1 MTLLVVS
8 LFTVSALAQTVKVT
22 GKVTDSKTGEGLPG
36 VSVIVKGTAT
46 GTSTDIS
53 GVYSIGVPK
62 GASLE
67 FSFIGY
73 TSTSVVVEG
82 TVLNVHLI
90 EATKTIDEVVVIGY
104 GTQKKSDKTGAV
116 TSVSTSEMNQGVI
129 TASVQALQGKAS
141 GVQITKKGGNPNDD
155 FSVKIRGQAGLA
167 TGSTPLYVVDGVPGV
182 DPNIIAPNDIE
193 SFNILKDASSS
204 AIYGSRGAN
213 GVIIITTKKGTKGKK
228 TIDFNGYISIDQVA
242 KKLDLLSASEIRNFI
257 KSNSLSFN
265 DAGASTD
272 WQNEVYRTGK
282 TQNYNL
288 SIAGGDDESNY
299 RVSGTWSDFQGVV
312 LGTERQ
318 KFNTL
323 ASVSQSMFNKRV
335 TLSANLSASFE
346 ENDYEDYGGNGPNDI
361 LYQAFQ
367 RSPLQPVYNS
377 DGSYYENTSY
387 GFQYYNPLSII
398 NNIQNKRSA
407 KKVLANGTATV
418 SIVDGLQA
426 IASGAYSR
434 DDAEFFY
441 FVPSNAPSSFTKGT
455 GRRYYQNN
463 DNKLLELTINY
474 KKTFEK
480 HNLDVV
486 AGYSWQKNAYD
497 DFSAQG
503 WNAQSRY
510 TESNNLSSFADVKYG
525 SIRSAKNQ
533 WSIISFFGRA
543 TYNYDSKYFL
553 TATVRRDGSSKFG
566 ENNKWGVFPSASL
579 GWTLSNE
586 EFMKQFDFV
595 SNLKLRAGY
604 GLTGNQ
610 EGFSP
615 YWSQEVFYP
624 VSSQPSL
631 ETGDPT
637 VVFSGS
643 RNANP
648 DLKWET
654 NKELNIGLDFG
665 FINNKIQGSIEYYNK
680 KTNDLIASYSVP
692 VPPYKYNSIL
702 ANAGQITNKGIEVNL
717 QVNAINKKDLSW
729 KSSVVFS
736 HNKQTIDKLSDG
748 EFKWSDSQKSYIQA
762 RGMVGQWTQLLEEGG
777 QIGTW
782 YLPHLVGISKE
793 TGKQMFSTP
802 EGGVTSDITKA
813 ARYNMGNAQ
822 PKYDLGW
829 SNYFTFNKKIDFSF
843 SFRALL
849 DYKVYNVSDM
859 YFSNPALLPNYN
871 ANKTAVDWFNKKING
886 TPQASDFWLEDGSFL
901 RLDNITLGYTFSLG
915 KLTSIKKFRAYVTS
929 NNTFVITKYRGVDPE
944 LSYNGLEYGLDN
956 FNVYPKTRTFT
967 LGLQLNF

>member
-8 LFTVSALAQTVKVT
+8 LFSVGAMAQVLKVT

-36 VSVIVKGTAT
+36 VSVIVKGTTT
-46 GTSTDIS
+46 GTATDIN
-53 GVYSIGVPK
+53 GAYSINASK
-62 GASLE
+62 GATLE

-73 TSTSVVVEG
+73 TPLTATVVGATLDVKL
-82 TVLNVHLI
+82 T
-90 EATKTIDEVVVIGY
+90 EATKTIEEVVVIGY

-116 TSVSTSEMNQGVI
+116 TSISSNEMNQGVI
-129 TASVQALQGKAS
+129 TTSVQALQGKAS

-182 DPNIIAPNDIE
+182 DPNLVAPNDIE
-193 SFNILKDASSS
+193 SFNILKDASSA

-213 GVIIITTKKGTKGKK
+213 GVIIITTKKGAKGKK
-228 TIDFNGYISIDQVA
+228 TIDFNGYISVDQVA
-242 KKLDLLSASEIRNFI
+242 KKLDLLSASDIRDFI
-257 KSNSLSFN
+257 KKNNLTFT

-272 WQNEVYRTGK
+272 WQDEVYRTGT

-288 SIAGGDDESNY
+288 SIAGGDEDSNY

-312 LGTERQ
+312 KGTERQ

-323 ASVSQSMFNKRV
+323 TSVSQSMFDKRIM
-335 TLSANLSASFE
+335 LSANLSASFE

-367 RSPLQPVYNS
+367 RSPLQPVYKP

-398 NNIQNKRSA
+398 NNIQNTRSA
-407 KKVLANGTATV
+407 KKVLANATATV
-418 SIVDGLQA
+418 NIVKGLQG
-426 IASGAYSR
+426 IINGAYTR
-434 DDAEFFY
+434 NDAENFY
-441 FVPSNAPSSFTKGT
+441 FVPSNAPSSFTNGT
-455 GRRYYQNN
+455 GRRYYENN
-463 DNKLLELTINY
+463 DNKLLELTLNY
-474 KKTFEK
+474 KNTFGK
-480 HNLDVV
+480 HNVDAV
-486 AGYSWQKNAYD
+486 AGYSWQKNTYD
-497 DFSAQG
+497 NFTAQG
-503 WNAQSRY
+503 WNAQSY
-510 TESNNLSSFADVKYG
+510 YVESNNLGALADVKYG
-525 SIRSAKNQ
+525 SIKSAKNQ

-543 TYNYDSKYFL
+543 SYNYDSKYFL

-566 ENNKWGVFPSASL
+566 KNNKWGVFPSASL
-579 GWTLSNE
+579 GWTISSE
-586 EFMKQFDFV
+586 DFMKQFDFIN
-595 SNLKLRAGY
+595 NLKLRAGY

-610 EGFSP
+610 EGFDP
-615 YWSQEVFYP
+615 YWSQEVYYP

-631 ETGDPT
+631 ETGNPT
-637 VVFSGS
+637 VVFSAS

-654 NKELNIGLDFG
+654 NKELNLGLDFG
-665 FINNKIQGSIEYYNK
+665 IINNTVQGSIEYYNK
-680 KTNDLIASYSVP
+680 KTTDLIASYSVP
-692 VPPYKYNSIL
+692 VPPYKYNSML
-702 ANAGQITNKGIEVNL
+702 ANAGQITNEGIEINI
-717 QVNAINKKDLSW
+717 QVNAINKPNLNW
-729 KSSVVFS
+729 KTSAVFS

-748 EFKWSDSQKSYIQA
+748 EFKWSDTQKSYIQA
-762 RGMVGQWTQLLEEGG
+762 RGMVGQWTQILEEGG

-782 YLPHLVGISKE
+782 YLPHLVGTSTE
-793 TGKQMFSTP
+793 TGKQMFLTKT
-802 EGGVTSDITKA
+802 GGVTSKIEDA
-813 ARYNMGNAQ
+813 ARFYKGYAQ
-822 PKYDLGW
+822 PKYDIGW
-829 SNYFTFNKKIDFSF
+829 SNYFTFKKNIDLSF

-859 YFSNPALLPNYN
+859 YFSNPTLLPNFN
-871 ANKTAVDWFNKKING
+871 ANKTAIDWFNKKIDG

-901 RLDNITLGYTFSLG
+901 RLDNITVGYTFPLG
-915 KLTSIKKFRAYVTS
+915 KSSSIKKIRAYFTS
-929 NNTFVITKYRGVDPE
+929 NNTFIITKYRGVDPE